1 MLFHGD
7 NAVLSPVLV
16 TAMASK
22 RVDESEDLGSEGE
35 ESDEYDIEVKLLQNR
50 RIWVILILS
59 QDDEGENEDYS
70 GDELEGEH
78 DDDDD
83 DEEEEGNLTALLLGG
98 SAAGGNASLKPQVD
112 EVEADENDRGWTPDG
127 ERDPADDSDTA
138 SQVEDAP
145 SASNLKGKQPAGQKR
160 NRDTDVDAEA
170 ESKRAKVSA

>member
-1 MLFHGD
+1 
-7 NAVLSPVLV
+7 
-16 TAMASK
+16 MASK

-35 ESDEYDIEVKLLQNR
+35 ESDEYDIE
-50 RIWVILILS
+50 
-59 QDDEGENEDYS
+59 DDEGENEDYS

>member
-1 MLFHGD
+1 MNASRSVHACLLFHGD
-7 NAVLSPVLV
+7 NAVLSPRFV

-22 RVDESEDLGSEGE
+22 RADESEDLGSEGE
-35 ESDEYDIEVKLLQNR
+35 ESDEYDIE
-50 RIWVILILS
+50 
-59 QDDEGENEDYS
+59 DDEGENEDYS

-78 DDDDD
+78 DEDDD

-138 SQVEDAP
+138 SQVEDTL